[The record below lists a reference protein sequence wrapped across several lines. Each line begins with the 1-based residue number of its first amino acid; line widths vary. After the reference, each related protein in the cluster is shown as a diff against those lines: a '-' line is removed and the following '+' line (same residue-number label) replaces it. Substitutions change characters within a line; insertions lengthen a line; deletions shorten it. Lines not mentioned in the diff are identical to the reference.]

1 MTYKPDLPSLVSSRI
16 CHDLISPV
24 GAISNGLELL
34 EAMMS
39 RTPELALIADSVDSA
54 KAKLQYF
61 RVCFGHASA
70 GAVIGRGEIEKTGTA
85 MLTGPRTT
93 IDWHLSDD
101 SYQRASVRLVYLLLL
116 CAETALPLG
125 GNITVSQSGDGW
137 MIAITAPRLKRNEA
151 WDMLDIGAPLSE
163 VSPAEVQFLMVAEQ
177 VIGAGKVLKVDFGE
191 TTLNLNLL
199 A

>member
-34 EAMMS
+34 ESLMS

-54 KAKLQYF
+54 KTKLQYF
-61 RVCFGHASA
+61 RVCFGHASV
-70 GAVIGRGEIEKTGTA
+70 GAVIGRNEVEKTGTA

-93 IDWHLSDD
+93 IDWQLDDD
-101 SYQRASVRLVYLLLL
+101 SYPRVSVRLVYLLLL

-125 GNITVSQSGDGW
+125 GDITVSQSSTGW
-137 MIAITAPRLKRNEA
+137 SIDVTAPRLNRSEA

-163 VSPAEVQFLMVAEQ
+163 VTPAQVQFVMVAEQ
-177 VIGAGKVLKVDFGE
+177 VVGAGKVLKVDFGE
-191 TTLNLNLL
+191 TTLNLSLL
-199 A
+199 V